1 MLPSALAALFFAGFH
16 PLVSGTPLRDW
27 LVSRL
32 GMGRYRGLFALLSV
46 VGLAGIIL
54 AYRAA
59 PLVMVWTPPIGLRHL
74 ATTLMLFAFLFVV
87 LGVSTPS
94 PTAIGGEKRLQKE
107 EAGRGILRITRHP
120 FLVGVALWSAAHFM
134 ARGDA
139 ASMFF
144 FGPFLFLG
152 LTGPRRID
160 RRQARLQGASWERFA
175 RATSVVPFVAI
186 AQGRN
191 RLVLAELRLG
201 PVAVA
206 LALYTFM
213 MVFGHRWLFGVS
225 PLPLP

>member
-1 MLPSALAALFFAGFH
+1 MLSSALAALFFAGIH
-16 PLVSGTPLRDW
+16 SLVSGTPLRDR
-27 LVSRL
+27 LVARL
-32 GMGRYRGLFALLSV
+32 GVARYRGLFGLLSV
-46 VGLAGIIL
+46 AGLASLIL

-59 PLVMVWTPPIGLRHL
+59 PLVMVWMPPIGLRHL

-94 PTAIGGEKRLQKE
+94 PTAIGGEKWLQKE

-120 FLVGVALWSAAHFM
+120 FLVGVTLWSASHLL

-144 FGPFLFLG
+144 FGAFLFLG

-160 RRQARLQGASWERFA
+160 RRQARLHGASWERFA

-191 RLVLAELRLG
+191 RLVLSELRLG
-201 PVAVA
+201 PIAVA
-206 LALYTFM
+206 LALYAFL